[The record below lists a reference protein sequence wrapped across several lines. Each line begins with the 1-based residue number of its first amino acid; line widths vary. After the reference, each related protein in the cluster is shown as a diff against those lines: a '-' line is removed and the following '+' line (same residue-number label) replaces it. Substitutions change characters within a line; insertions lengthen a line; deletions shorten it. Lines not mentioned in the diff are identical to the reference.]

1 MTIRLVGGGSLFPSK
16 FTMSKSPQVQRL
28 FAVCVLVGIGASTYF
43 FGSGRFDYAAH
54 FLAGAGGT
62 LVLVAFKNACWVL
75 LSTLWPSQFTDSRMA
90 IAIATLASIGLG
102 LVAEFTV
109 FAAPVADILDIV
121 HQSLGAIVVGLVCIR
136 FYTNQQSLISVL
148 VLEGVA
154 AVLGTAMII
163 VGADLVGIV

>member
-1 MTIRLVGGGSLFPSK
+1 
-16 FTMSKSPQVQRL
+16 
-28 FAVCVLVGIGASTYF
+28 
-43 FGSGRFDYAAH
+43 
-54 FLAGAGGT
+54 
-62 LVLVAFKNACWVL
+62 
-75 LSTLWPSQFTDSRMA
+75 MA

-154 AVLGTAMII
+154 AVLGTAMIV